1 MNKKL
6 LFIFVCANI
15 VLALTL
21 LVSSGKA
28 TEERTLW
35 ERVAT
40 LELENVALKQ
50 RVEALEKCNPTVCTA
65 SYSSAVSGFSVP
77 SGSLEVVPPT
87 LQPSVSP
94 TEPNITTTPE
104 PSITPEPS
112 VTIEPSTTPEPS
124 ETPEPE
130 EKERCNQGRGNG
142 SEGCDPGKSNHRRPS
157 NDEEEYNRGGNWV
170 PNR

>member
-15 VLALTL
+15 VLVLTL

-40 LELENVALKQ
+40 LELENVSLKQ

-65 SYSSAVSGFSVP
+65 SYSSAVSNFSVP
-77 SGSLEVVPPT
+77 IGSPEVVPPT
-87 LQPSVSP
+87 IEPSVSP
-94 TEPNITTTPE
+94 TEPSITTTPE

-130 EKERCNQGRGNG
+130 EKEHCNQGRGNG
-142 SEGCDPGKSNHRRPS
+142 GEDCDPGNSNHNHES
-157 NDEEEYNRGGNWV
+157 NDEGEYNRGGNKV
-170 PNR
+170 PNK